1 MSIDGALFSAMIISA
16 ANHLE
21 NHKQIVNDMNVFPV
35 PDGDTGTNMAKTMT
49 AAAQEMKKNPSQ
61 SLSEAADRA
70 AGSALRGARGNSGVI
85 LSQFLRGF
93 AKGLGALEEGEPG
106 DFVAAYG
113 EAVSVAYRAVMN
125 PTEGTILTVA
135 RKGAEAAAQPAQ
147 TPQEQLEQVIEAAK
161 AALEKTPEQLP
172 VLKQAGVV
180 DAGGLGL
187 LKILEGAYYV
197 LEQGSP
203 VELSDQPEAA
213 GEPVQVTSEQ
223 IHVASPFTYCTELII
238 LKDSPSKK
246 ASLIE
251 RELKKIGD
259 CVLVIDDTD
268 FAKVHVHTDHPELV
282 LQHAMTVGGLTDIK
296 IDNMKEQAAQK
307 AQQQENRVPVAFVGV
322 CAGEGLQDILK
333 GLGMTKLI
341 EGGQT
346 MNPSAEDI
354 ANAVKEANAETVF
367 VFPNNKNIILAA
379 NQAAEMITECEV
391 RIVPSK
397 TVPQCISALTAYS
410 PELPV
415 QENFDRLCGAL
426 NQVETASVTYAVRDT
441 TIGEVKVQEGDY
453 IGVTKDGIVCAEQK
467 INQAAMAA
475 LKTLV
480 NEDSSMIS
488 VYYGEDTDEE
498 TAQELTELLEEAFE
512 DCDVVCYSGGQP
524 VYYYILSVE

>member
-1 MSIDGALFSAMIISA
+1 MSVDGALFSAMIISA

-21 NHKQIVNDMNVFPV
+21 NHKQVVNDMNVFPV

-49 AAAQEMKKNPSQ
+49 AAAQEMKKNPAE
-61 SLSEAADRA
+61 SLFEAADRA
-70 AGSALRGARGNSGVI
+70 AGAALRGARGNSGVI

-93 AKGLGALEEGEPG
+93 AKGLGTLKEGNPE
-106 DFVAAYG
+106 DFVAAYQ

-135 RKGAEAAAQPAQ
+135 RMGAEAAALPAE
-147 TPQEQLEQVIEAAK
+147 TPIQQLAQVIEGAK
-161 AALEKTPEQLP
+161 TALEKTPEQLP

-187 LKILEGAYYV
+187 LKILEGVYHV

-203 VELSDQPEAA
+203 IELKEQPEAGA
-213 GEPVQVTSEQ
+213 EPAQVLSEQ
-223 IHVASPFTYCTELII
+223 IHAASPFTYCTELII

-246 ASLIE
+246 AALIE
-251 RELKKIGD
+251 RDLKKIGD
-259 CVLVIDDTD
+259 CVLVIDDKD

-282 LQHAMTVGGLTDIK
+282 LQHAMTVGALTDIK

-307 AQQQENRVPVAFVGV
+307 AGQKGEREPVAFVGV
-322 CAGEGLQDILK
+322 CAGDGLRQILD
-333 GLGMTKLI
+333 GLGMTKVI

-354 ANAVKEANAETVF
+354 ANAVKEANADTVF

-379 NQAAEMITECEV
+379 NQAVEMVTDCEIK
-391 RIVPSK
+391 IVPTK
-397 TVPQCISALTAYS
+397 TVPQCISALTAYA
-410 PELPV
+410 PELSV
-415 QENFDRLCGAL
+415 QENFDRLCGAIG
-426 NQVETASVTYAVRDT
+426 QVETASVTYAVRNT
-441 TIGEVKVQEGDY
+441 SIGDLEVQEGDY
-453 IGVTKDGIVCAEQK
+453 IGVTKDGIVCAEK
-467 INQAAMAA
+467 ETGKAALAA

-480 NEDSSMIS
+480 NEDSSIIS
-488 VYYGEDTDEE
+488 VYYGQDTDE
-498 TAQELTELLEEAFE
+498 AAARGLTEQLEETFE